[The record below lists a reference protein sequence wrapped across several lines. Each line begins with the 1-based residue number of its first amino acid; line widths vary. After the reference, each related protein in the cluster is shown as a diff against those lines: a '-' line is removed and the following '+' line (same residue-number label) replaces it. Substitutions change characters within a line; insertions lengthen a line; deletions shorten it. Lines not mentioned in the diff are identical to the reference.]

1 MKQNGQSLDSQSQ
14 GGGLE
19 ASFESRVSEKY
30 ADLSD
35 ALRLAADYLNANPV
49 DLATRTLRSV
59 SRESG
64 ISPAAFSRLARAL
77 DYSDIEE
84 LREEVREKIGKRVNN
99 FAARAER
106 LHTDHHDGSSG
117 FIDAHLAACQSNLQG
132 FVETLDRDMLNS
144 VVERVERARKVLLM
158 GALGSTGVVEY
169 LSYMASFC
177 ADNWMMASRMGA
189 SLGGGIAG
197 LDEKD
202 VLIIV
207 TKPPFAKRAI
217 SVAQL
222 ARKKGVYVV
231 LITDTLAC
239 PALKHA
245 SASFIVPTDSP
256 HFYSSYVV
264 TIFLVES
271 LIGILV
277 SRSEPAALE
286 RIAEV
291 EGANRVLAEV
301 WDLQNN
307 QEHAIKGR

>member
-1 MKQNGQSLDSQSQ
+1 MNLRGQGLDTP
-14 GGGLE
+14 
-19 ASFESRVSEKY
+19 FEVRLSERY

-35 ALRLAADYLNANPV
+35 ALRVAADYLHNNPV

-59 SRESG
+59 SRDSG

-84 LREEVREKIGKRVNN
+84 LREEVRRKIDKRVNN
-99 FAARAER
+99 FAARAEK
-106 LHTDHHDGSSG
+106 LQSDHVPGSTG
-117 FIDAHLAACQSNLQG
+117 FIDAHLNACQTNLQQ
-132 FVETLDRDMLNS
+132 FAETLDRDALEAS
-144 VVERVERARKVLLM
+144 VERIEQARKVLLL

-177 ADNWMMASRMGA
+177 ADNWTMASRMGA

-197 LDEKD
+197 LTDQD
-202 VLIIV
+202 VLIVV
-207 TKPPFAKRAI
+207 TKPPFAGRAI
-217 SVAQL
+217 AAAKL
-222 ARKKGVYVV
+222 AREQGVYVI
-231 LITDTLAC
+231 LITDTLGC

-245 SASFIVPTDSP
+245 SARFIVPTESP

-264 TIFLVES
+264 TLFLVES

-277 SRSEPAALE
+277 SRSGPAARA
-286 RIAEV
+286 RIADV

-301 WDLQNN
+301 WDL
-307 QEHAIKGR
+307 